1 MNLWINI
8 NCFSTA
14 EEVVA
19 AVEVT
24 AVEEAAAGKDDK
36 VPKVSERFGFG
47 GYPGQYGFFPQPQF
61 GQQQSSSSSNAQS
74 SSSNQSNYIHS
85 SLIRR

>member
-36 VPKVSERFGFG
+36 VPKLSERFGFP
-47 GYPGQYGFFPQPQF
+47 GYPSFYPQQQF
-61 GQQQSSSSSNAQS
+61 GQQQSSSSSTAQS
-74 SSSNQSNYIHS
+74 SSNNQSNNINS
-85 SLIRR
+85 SLIFR